1 MVRMAGNTSP
11 WEDSTMLTS
20 VARFNAEI
28 TYESLLVHAG
38 SRNASKAHNSAT
50 YEKDKWSSSRAQHLP
65 AGFTTLTN
73 SKSWR
78 NQKRSSWKYCMHTR
92 QPLRGGYNALE
103 YLSNSIGVVPRKE
116 PCPSAGNHA
125 ALPPAKELEKML
137 PRHQG
142 ALVFISF
149 IHLEQMGVKESGKH
163 MFPLQ
168 FIQKKKPNLWV
179 LGFSFKVPVPRFRIP
194 GSGSLAVHLTRRK
207 SNGVDASAF
216 GQERDR
222 LRASCAKCPLRCPK
236 VAKGM
241 APQPRPPRRGDVPKF
256 ITLINGMISDCDSEV
271 EHLTEGL
278 AELQEALKRIEAM
291 LKSTEDAHAAE
302 TSQLEF

>member
-28 TYESLLVHAG
+28 TYESLLVHVD

-149 IHLEQMGVKESGKH
+149 IHLEQMGVKEAGKH

-194 GSGSLAVHLTRRK
+194 GSGSLAVHLTRRTPGIPIK
-207 SNGVDASAF
+207 CWCGESIKELISKTNLNPYCRYYRCRYAAQRKLENDNHIFKWVDEAF
-216 GQERDR
+216 TDEIQCGNRN
-222 LRASCAKCPLRCPK
+222 SH
-236 VAKGM
+236 
-241 APQPRPPRRGDVPKF
+241 RRF
-256 ITLINGMISDCDSEV
+256 
-271 EHLTEGL
+271 
-278 AELQEALKRIEAM
+278 
-291 LKSTEDAHAAE
+291 
-302 TSQLEF
+302 